1 MYLKKNEQENNCRFF
16 DQNGTK
22 TSFERMTA
30 HEKLIIRS
38 IQSSYYFS
46 LSQHTYSIVCISYYT
61 TYRYVAAIE
70 NKEARYI

>member
-1 MYLKKNEQENNCRFF
+1 MNKKTIADSLIKTEQKPPLK
-16 DQNGTK
+16 
-22 TSFERMTA
+22 RMTA

-38 IQSSYYFS
+38 IQSYYFT

-61 TYRYVAAIE
+61 IYRYVAAIE